1 MKRLGVMLLSFALI
15 GFLTGCGNTKTL
27 TCTQAT
33 EEGVE
38 AKMIFNFKNE
48 EIVSGEQTIKMTLP
62 EESNF
67 SLEEIKEILDESVE
81 SFRNVEGIEINS
93 QDNGENEAEITV
105 SYDYNKLT
113 DDSKAEFGIA
123 EVTSY
128 EDIKSEFEEL
138 EFVCE

>member
-33 EEGVE
+33 EEGAE
-38 AKMIFNFKNE
+38 AKMTFKFKNE
-48 EIVSGEQTIKMTLP
+48 EIVSGEQMIKMIIP

-67 SLEEIKEILDESVE
+67 SLEEIKELLDESVE
-81 SFRNVEGIEINS
+81 SFKNVEGIEIDVH
-93 QDNGENEAEITV
+93 DNGENEASATV
-105 SYDYNKLT
+105 SYDYDKLT
-113 DDSKAEFGIA
+113 DEAKASLGLREA
-123 EVTSY
+123 TSY